1 LIKFY
6 FVCVSPWAYMAM
18 EDLKKISNKYNQ
30 EISFKPI
37 DVLQTWKVTQA
48 GKSLADRPKVLQEY
62 RLIELA
68 RWSKWRK
75 LEFNFSPKYHPVPYE
90 LSSAVV
96 IASESLNCD
105 TFIITRALMR
115 GCWEKEQDIS
125 NRESVMSILD
135 SVGVDVETIMR
146 RAESDL
152 TRSVISNNTL
162 EALSDGVWSV
172 PSFVINGELFFGQD
186 RLEMIDWYL
195 SKHNDQ

>member
-1 LIKFY
+1 
-6 FVCVSPWAYMAM
+6 
-18 EDLKKISNKYNQ
+18 
-30 EISFKPI
+30 
-37 DVLQTWKVTQA
+37 
-48 GKSLADRPKVLQEY
+48 
-62 RLIELA
+62 
-68 RWSKWRK
+68 
-75 LEFNFSPKYHPVPYE
+75 
-90 LSSAVV
+90 
-96 IASESLNCD
+96 
-105 TFIITRALMR
+105 MR